1 MVPVD
6 HFRHSLS
13 SRGAL
18 IASAFV
24 AVATAALA
32 FWYRTELIDA
42 LQRVHIG
49 WTFAGLGF
57 YGLNYHLRASRF
69 RILSAGRIRIWPEGL
84 HASCIHGFASYMMPF
99 RSGELAL
106 PIIIRSLTNL
116 NLAEGGQ
123 ILVRARLL
131 DVFCLGMWC
140 FAAAIIS
147 YRSLPA
153 ALFKIWLLAATI
165 MLVLPLIIH
174 RLALQGRSARYALV
188 RKVGDLVQPQAFRMG
203 EILVSMGIWG
213 SVAGVFFCTAKAI
226 ELPIDFLH
234 VWWLITL
241 QLPLQLIPLQGLA
254 NAGNH
259 EGGWVAGLTLLGFST
274 SQSIAFA
281 LTSHAVLIMYVIL
294 LGPVALI
301 TGRFCRKP
309 PAI

>member
-1 MVPVD
+1 M
-6 HFRHSLS
+6 
-13 SRGAL
+13 
-18 IASAFV
+18 IASASV
-24 AVATAALA
+24 AVATVVMA
-32 FWYRTELIDA
+32 FWYKSELIDA
-42 LQRVHIG
+42 FDRVHIG
-49 WTFAGLGF
+49 WAIVGLGC
-57 YGLNYHLRASRF
+57 YGLNYNLRAIRF
-69 RILSAGRIRIWPEGL
+69 RILSSGRIRIWPEGL

-116 NLAEGGQ
+116 SLAEGGQ
-123 ILVRARLL
+123 LLVRARLL
-131 DVFCLGMWC
+131 DILALGIWC
-140 FAAAIIS
+140 FAAIWLS
-147 YRSLPA
+147 YSSLPA
-153 ALFKIWLLAATI
+153 ALLNIWLLAAII
-165 MLVLPLIIH
+165 MLALPLIIH
-174 RLALQGRSARYALV
+174 RLAIKGRVAQYAFI
-188 RKVGDLVQPQAFRMG
+188 RKIVGLVQPQPFRLV
-203 EILVSMGIWG
+203 EIFVSMGIWA

-226 ELPIDFLH
+226 ALPIAFLH

-241 QLPLQLIPLQGLA
+241 QLPLQLLPLQGLA